1 MYGWAFA
8 KKLVLY
14 HCTDPTDIFYASLS
28 FIVSVNLNICLY
40 KTLMLLTSTPL
51 FPSFSPLVFLMW
63 FITVHS
69 VGYIAPCS
77 ADRQCNW
84 VMLQQF
90 CQGNKTFALGLWTYI
105 PKVTSREILSGNPRW
120 QLSTFA
126 EHMGGVFC
134 SKMKEGVTRMRFI
147 HLNKVDHQT
156 DVAAEVLVRQRKK
169 CKETERRGEKQT
181 GPWERLLGCKHNVLF
196 PASVPWIEQ
205 YLSTCWQNL
214 GRKAHFVELLQ
225 RTF

>member
-1 MYGWAFA
+1 MY
-8 KKLVLY
+8 V
-14 HCTDPTDIFYASLS
+14 
-28 FIVSVNLNICLY
+28 VQ
-40 KTLMLLTSTPL
+40 KTLRLLTSTPL

-69 VGYIAPCS
+69 VGYIAPHS

-105 PKVTSREILSGNPRW
+105 PKVTSREILSSYPRW
-120 QLSTFA
+120 QLSTFT
-126 EHMGGVFC
+126 EYTGGMFC

-169 CKETERRGEKQT
+169 CKETEREEERSRPLSAP
-181 GPWERLLGCKHNVLF
+181 PWERLLGCKHNVLF
-196 PASVPWIEQ
+196 PASYPWIEQ
-205 YLSTCWQNL
+205 YLSTCWQHL
-214 GRKAHFVELLQ
+214 GRKAHFVELL
-225 RTF
+225 RCSF